1 MTDFRKP
8 RADRWDAAL
17 SEAQRW
23 AIYERSRRFPWP
35 DMTTWLAEEHHI
47 TVSRNAYYRWQREM
61 RVEESA
67 HRIETALSVK
77 ENVRREMD
85 AVGDMDRELEFAWE
99 QLAMESALKGD
110 EEAGMRYLAMS
121 MKLRESA
128 LERAK
133 LQIKK
138 DAEARAQE
146 KLALDR
152 ERFRRDTCELF
163 LKWHADKRAAEIA
176 DSKGIGTDEK
186 VNKLGQLIF
195 GEDW

>member
-1 MTDFRKP
+1 VTDFRKP

-35 DMTTWLAEEHHI
+35 DMTTWIEEEHHI

-61 RVEESA
+61 RTEESA

-85 AVGDMDRELEFAWE
+85 AVGDMDQELEFAWE

-138 DAEARAQE
+138 DAEARSSESLRLERE
-146 KLALDR
+146 KFEDQKCRNAEAKAALAGVAGAARAGGVD
-152 ERFRRDTCELF
+152 EATIAEIE
-163 LKWHADKRAAEIA
+163 RAA
-176 DSKGIGTDEK
+176 
-186 VNKLGQLIF
+186 KLL
-195 GEDW
+195 